1 MNVQRWWGEGYARTR
16 GCGNRLEGRD
26 ALACQGPLS
35 SKMKDQDRDPPR
47 KIKDRHLGCYLAS
60 QCHGPGI
67 IFTAHR
73 LTSFEDYIYTAIEF
87 GFFPVFLMLL
97 YLDRMVERI
106 DFN

>member
-1 MNVQRWWGEGYARTR
+1 
-16 GCGNRLEGRD
+16 
-26 ALACQGPLS
+26 
-35 SKMKDQDRDPPR
+35 
-47 KIKDRHLGCYLAS
+47 LGCYLAS

-73 LTSFEDYIYTAIEF
+73 LTSFEDYIYTAIEL

-97 YLDRMVERI
+97 YLDQMVERI